1 MNKYRLYRFY
11 IVILVFLGVLCGC
24 NEDEFLKEEPRA
36 SLYPENLLVDYDG
49 FKSMNISLYGIA
61 RAEYRRADALGGSI
75 PLVLHS
81 VWDGGTDVA
90 WGNNS
95 HSEVQYMYNPKLID
109 QTDKQVFRNVFQWCY
124 RIINTANMVI
134 TRSENEGVNWKGSSE
149 AENLRKKNEVIAEA
163 KLFRAWAYRH
173 LTLTYGGVPL
183 STEEIT
189 GLNYRT
195 DWERNSVSEIRQVME
210 EDLKFAIE
218 HLPLRTANNSTV
230 SGAMARHYLGEL
242 YLAEGKYADAESVMK
257 PLVEGT
263 EYSLITTRFGNNA
276 KNEGCPFIDVFR
288 TPMYSD
294 GNTEVILAFVNTE
307 PENSASG
314 TAEVYMKS
322 TYKGYYAN
330 DGTIKKS
337 NLKNPDYTSGQ
348 CTWPQAFWLANGGK
362 GASRLAISRG
372 LLRLYNYK
380 EQGDKDDRIS
390 DHAMVWRIYEINESG
405 NTVEFQNNGK
415 AVIDTTVTAAMLDDT
430 KTTIKKWNWP
440 SIKKWDYIPP
450 VKANGDKDGCYQD
463 ISYLR
468 VADTYLL
475 YAEALYKQG
484 KNSDAVKWINKVR
497 NRSNAVS
504 ITENDLVADGM
515 DLILDERARE
525 LFSEEERRETL
536 IRVSQE
542 GGKDERDVNNY
553 FKRRTRLLNEIAGR
567 DARGMNDYETPVLF
581 PIPHEFIESNTG
593 RVLENNPGYKN

>member
-1 MNKYRLYRFY
+1 MNTK
-11 IVILVFLGVLCGC
+11 VIINTMLVFAALLFCGC
-24 NEDEFLKEEPRA
+24 NEDSFLEEEPRS

-49 FKSMNISLYGIA
+49 FKAMNISLYGIA
-61 RAEYRRADALGGSI
+61 RAEYRRADALGGGI

-109 QTDKQVFRNVFQWCY
+109 QTDRQVFRNVFEWCY

-134 TRSENEGVNWKGSSE
+134 TRAENGNVNWKGSTE
-149 AENLRKKNEVIAEA
+149 ADNLAKKNEVVAEA
-163 KLFRAWAYRH
+163 RFFRAWAYRH
-173 LTLTYGGVPL
+173 LTLSFGAVPL

-189 GLNYRT
+189 GMNYRT
-195 DWERNSVSEIRQVME
+195 DWERNSVEEIRAVME
-210 EDLKFAIE
+210 EDLKFAVE
-218 HLPLRTANNSTV
+218 NLPLRTSSNSKV

-242 YLAEGKYADAESVMK
+242 YLAEGKPAEAESVMK
-257 PLVEGT
+257 PLVEGN
-263 EYSLITTRFGNNA
+263 EYALITTRFGSNANNP
-276 KNEGCPFIDVFR
+276 GCPYIDVFR
-288 TPMYSD
+288 SPMYAD
-294 GNTEVILAFVNTE
+294 GNTEVIFAFVNTE
-307 PENSASG
+307 PENSSYG

-337 NLKNPDYTSGQ
+337 NLKNPDYVSKQ

-372 LLRLYNYK
+372 VLRLYNYK
-380 EQGDKDDRIS
+380 DQGQKDDRIS
-390 DHAMVWRIYEINESG
+390 NYAMVWKIYEVDESG
-405 NTVEFQNNGK
+405 KLVEFLNNGK
-415 AVIDTTVTAAMLDDT
+415 AVIDTIVNSAMIDDT

-440 SIKKWDYIPP
+440 SIRKWDYDAP

-468 VADTYLL
+468 LADTYLL
-475 YAEALYKQG
+475 YAEALYKQNKYG
-484 KNSDAVKWINKVR
+484 EAIKWINKVR

-504 ITENDLVADGM
+504 ITENDLRDGGL
-515 DLILDERARE
+515 DFILDERARE

-567 DARGMNDYETPVLF
+567 DARGMNDYETPVLL
-581 PIPHEFIESNTG
+581 PIPHEFIETNTG